1 MLAQY
6 DSFGNFEIP
15 QITLCNP
22 DGRALGILSNLSDR
36 KMNIRFNDLSDLSFT
51 IRRGTEDCRCP
62 VYEQVEPFR
71 YLLVEGIGYFV
82 ITDVSE
88 SEEKNDAFKT
98 VEASSC
104 EYELNNI
111 QLGYYE
117 GTYKF
122 YSADDSEPKQSLISD
137 IMKRLPS
144 WRLDTDGIPA
154 AVAARSRTFDTT
166 DQTVYAFLMTE
177 MEEAYECLFEFD
189 ILNRIIRVY
198 DRYQYDNRTD
208 ICLSTE
214 DVLKGLT
221 LRTKSDEIK
230 TALTVKGGN
239 KLDILSVNPL
249 GTNMIYNFSYYLTN
263 EWMDAALI
271 AKVQKWQADVAA
283 FAEEETGIF
292 PQKRAQINA
301 IQSRKADK
309 EGEITR
315 LKQDLTNLQ
324 TQQSAIISEPAEQAQ
339 KNANLASVRTKIN
352 AAKSALSSAESALAS
367 IEAELKA
374 ANAGLKALQDQIS
387 LNAVFTPA
395 EMEVL
400 SRFIQ
405 QGAYT
410 EENITRQ
417 DNMSYEE
424 VQAQALELY
433 KKAQSLLNTI
443 STPRYEYFVETGSF
457 IFQKEF
463 AHLTNQL
470 HSGCLIDVRLAEDD
484 VASLLLLEMA
494 VDYDG
499 RGLSLTFG
507 NRYKLSDPSALFND
521 LVGGSVAK
529 TASTVEYLRTTFDF
543 KQQKDHLDQLQELKD
558 EAINLTHNMVV
569 NADNQVMVI
578 DASGISGRRAVV
590 DAEFNP
596 TGEFDPEVLKITNN
610 AIAFST
616 DDFQTTE
623 TVLGKNLLPDGVTT
637 PDGKNYL
644 YGLNAKLLM
653 GDLIIGERLKVSGEI
668 EGRLINAKGLTV
680 NNGVTDTLR
689 VDENGDVSL
698 NVKSLSITGNQV
710 ATQGD
715 VASGLN
721 NLKIGSRN
729 YIKDSV
735 SRVLAVSSSQYLH
748 LDLCA
753 LEQNTQ
759 YTFSIEKIVR
769 VAGTA
774 TQVSLLVYS
783 YSSNYAYGSYLLNIS
798 NSKQE
803 ITFVTPGQGNY
814 TLLIYAGIS
823 GSTAGNSIRYEHM
836 KLEKGSKATDWT
848 PAPDD
853 PTYGVNMILN
863 SKKEETS
870 NAYGFAWKELTAQ
883 LIAGQKYTLT
893 FSGHVDQQ
901 AKNDGKSLACYVY
914 PSDWSFSG
922 NTTLNTT
929 YDSETS
935 VSFVA
940 GETKECHF
948 NAYLFPSGGSRTGKA
963 TLNWCKLEVGDR
975 ATDWT
980 PAPEDRAYLVN
991 TLSPTQAD
999 GMWLGSDGKL
1009 NITATQIKAGKLQSK
1024 DGSSYFDLEN
1034 GKIVGKNTEMTGNF
1048 TAKPLLVDAEIGAG
1062 TSATLS
1068 GFNASDSFYPA
1079 GMSFKNYYNQEFG
1092 RFYGSSFGGSA
1103 SNNMRI
1109 LSMDAYSCDNKKS
1122 AYLSVSAGTASDKTM
1137 LSASAD
1143 NVSIGNYSSGTTEIM
1158 SYSFE
1163 SRAALKTNTLQNNMF
1178 AGYEH
1183 WRAAEFP
1190 SAPSYAY
1197 KVKVGIGIYSGKP
1210 SIALELQDATGA
1222 IVTRADLPMG
1232 EKSWK
1237 FQ

>member
-1 MLAQY
+1 MLAQF

-71 YLLVEGIGYFV
+71 YLLLEDIGYFV

-88 SEEKNDAFKT
+88 SEEGGEAYKT

-104 EYELNNI
+104 EYELNHI
-111 QLGYYE
+111 QLDYYE
-117 GTYKF
+117 GTYGF
-122 YSADDSEPKQSLISD
+122 YSSAPQEKTDSLMTLI
-137 IMKRLPS
+137 MEKLPS
-144 WRLDTDGIPA
+144 WRLDTGSIPSD
-154 AVAARSRTFDTT
+154 VAARFRTFDTT
-166 DQTVYAFLMTE
+166 DQTVYSFFMTE

-189 ILNRIIRVY
+189 ILERVIRVY

-239 KLDILSVNPL
+239 GLDILSVNPL
-249 GTNMIYNFSYYLTN
+249 GTNMIYNFSYYATPD
-263 EWMDAALI
+263 WMDDALI

-283 FAEEETGIF
+283 FAEEETGVF

-352 AAKSALSSAESALAS
+352 AAKSAVSSAESALAS

-374 ANAGLKALQDQIS
+374 ANTGLKALQDQIA

-443 STPRYEYFVETGSF
+443 STPRYEYSVETGSF

-470 HSGCLIDVRLAEDD
+470 NSGCLIDVRLAEDD
-484 VASLLLLEMA
+484 IASLLLLEMA

-499 RGLSLTFG
+499 KELSLTFG

-529 TASTVEYLRTTFDF
+529 TASTVEYLRNTFDF
-543 KQQKDHLDQLQELKD
+543 KQQRDELSELQKLKD
-558 EAINLTHNMVV
+558 ESINLTHNMVI

-623 TVLGKNLLPDGVTT
+623 TVLGKNMLPDGVTT

-653 GDLIIGERLKVSGEI
+653 GDLIIGENLKVSGEI

-680 NNGVTDTLR
+680 NNGVTDTLK

-715 VASGLN
+715 ITSGLN
-721 NLKIGSRN
+721 SLKIGSRN
-729 YIKDSV
+729 Y
-735 SRVLAVSSSQYLH
+735 
-748 LDLCA
+748 
-753 LEQNTQ
+753 
-759 YTFSIEKIVR
+759 
-769 VAGTA
+769 
-774 TQVSLLVYS
+774 
-783 YSSNYAYGSYLLNIS
+783 LLNSEKTYTNQSREFLQTHDLAPIFDTYGMGTWTLSFDLKCAKAHWVKVYCQNGSDFRYDIGANTIQATTSFKRYSVTFIPYVYAS
-798 NSKQE
+798 NVQKSMLAFFSE
-803 ITFVTPGQGNY
+803 YDSGAFVTVKN
-814 TLLIYAGIS
+814 L
-823 GSTAGNSIRYEHM
+823 
-836 KLEKGSKATDWT
+836 KLEKG
-848 PAPDD
+848 
-853 PTYGVNMILN
+853 
-863 SKKEETS
+863 
-870 NAYGFAWKELTAQ
+870 
-883 LIAGQKYTLT
+883 
-893 FSGHVDQQ
+893 
-901 AKNDGKSLACYVY
+901 
-914 PSDWSFSG
+914 
-922 NTTLNTT
+922 
-929 YDSETS
+929 
-935 VSFVA
+935 
-940 GETKECHF
+940 TK
-948 NAYLFPSGGSRTGKA
+948 
-963 TLNWCKLEVGDR
+963 

-1034 GKIVGKNTEMTGNF
+1034 GKIVGKNAEMTGKFIANS
-1048 TAKPLLVDAEIGAG
+1048 TYNGISYTTKIESAYG
-1062 TSATLS
+1062 TDGMGISFLKS
-1068 GFNASDSFYPA
+1068 GVT
-1079 GMSFKNYYNQEFG
+1079 Q
-1092 RFYGSSFGGSA
+1092 GGLFLSA
-1103 SNNMRI
+1103 SKG
-1109 LSMDAYSCDNKKS
+1109 LSLTSINDVSVRRRTSTDWAELSVDEYNGTLM
-1122 AYLSVSAGTASDKTM
+1122 AYLSVYKDSPYTLMNLG
-1137 LSASAD
+1137 
-1143 NVSIGNYSSGTTEIM
+1143 V
-1158 SYSFE
+1158 
-1163 SRAALKTNTLQNNMF
+1163 RTNLGAYYQHG
-1178 AGYEH
+1178 A
-1183 WRAAEFP
+1183 
-1190 SAPSYAY
+1190 YAY
-1197 KVKVGIGIYSGKP
+1197 KLYHAKNLQCGYANISVSLNSSLGLYVGNKTVSFSPAFAKSPIITVTPVTGGPYSCIA
-1210 SIALELQDATGA
+1210 SITDVTANSFKIQVQRKSSDATSVHWIA
-1222 IVTRADLPMG
+1222 VEP
-1232 EKSWK
+1232 
-1237 FQ
+1237 

>member
-51 IRRGTEDCRCP
+51 IRRGAEDCRCP

-301 IQSRKADK
+301 IQSRKADR

-339 KNANLASVRTKIN
+339 KNVNLASVRTKIN

-443 STPRYEYFVETGSF
+443 STPRYEYSVETGSF

-484 VASLLLLEMA
+484 IASLLLLEMA

-637 PDGKNYL
+637 PDGKNYM

-715 VASGLN
+715 IN
-721 NLKIGSRN
+721 NLQIGSRN
-729 YIKDSV
+729 Y
-735 SRVLAVSSSQYLH
+735 
-748 LDLCA
+748 
-753 LEQNTQ
+753 
-759 YTFSIEKIVR
+759 
-769 VAGTA
+769 
-774 TQVSLLVYS
+774 
-783 YSSNYAYGSYLLNIS
+783 LLNSEKTYTNQSREFLQTHDLAPIFDTYGMGTWTLSFDLKCAKAHWVKVYCQNGSDFRYDIGANTIQATTSFKRYSVTFIPYVYAS
-798 NSKQE
+798 NVQKSMLAFFSE
-803 ITFVTPGQGNY
+803 YDSGAFVTVKN
-814 TLLIYAGIS
+814 L
-823 GSTAGNSIRYEHM
+823 
-836 KLEKGSKATDWT
+836 KLEKG
-848 PAPDD
+848 
-853 PTYGVNMILN
+853 
-863 SKKEETS
+863 
-870 NAYGFAWKELTAQ
+870 
-883 LIAGQKYTLT
+883 
-893 FSGHVDQQ
+893 
-901 AKNDGKSLACYVY
+901 
-914 PSDWSFSG
+914 
-922 NTTLNTT
+922 
-929 YDSETS
+929 
-935 VSFVA
+935 
-940 GETKECHF
+940 TK
-948 NAYLFPSGGSRTGKA
+948 
-963 TLNWCKLEVGDR
+963 

-1034 GKIVGKNTEMTGNF
+1034 GKIVGKN
-1048 TAKPLLVDAEIGAG
+1048 AEITGSFQALSPNY
-1062 TSATLS
+1062 TSSEGSSVTIS
-1068 GFNASDSFYPA
+1068 GFTQS
-1079 GMSFKNYYNQEFG
+1079 
-1092 RFYGSSFGGSA
+1092 GSSFNCAGLQFRNAKNTLYGDVWGVDLGSNGVSIGMECDGA
-1103 SNNMRI
+1103 FIAVNKNSSGKYINMQGDYITLNVGNYLYHTGTIQCGDI
-1109 LSMDAYSCDNKKS
+1109 LVPN
-1122 AYLSVSAGTASDKTM
+1122 GTASGGVYTGETTIYFSPAFSKAPRVSVTPRTANPYNVTASLGGPPTANSVKIIVQRNTKT
-1137 LSASAD
+1137 AD
-1143 NVSIGNYSSGTTEIM
+1143 
-1158 SYSFE
+1158 
-1163 SRAALKTNTLQNNMF
+1163 
-1178 AGYEH
+1178 GYTAVQ
-1183 WRAAEFP
+1183 W
-1190 SAPSYAY
+1190 
-1197 KVKVGIGIYSGKP
+1197 
-1210 SIALELQDATGA
+1210 IAIEP
-1222 IVTRADLPMG
+1222 R
-1232 EKSWK
+1232 
-1237 FQ
+1237 

>member
-1 MLAQY
+1 LLAQY

-301 IQSRKADK
+301 IQSRKADR

-374 ANAGLKALQDQIS
+374 ANAELKALQDQIS

-443 STPRYEYFVETGSF
+443 STPRYEYSVETGSF

-484 VASLLLLEMA
+484 IASLLLLEMA

-637 PDGKNYL
+637 PDGKNYM

-715 VASGLN
+715 VANGINGLQIGGR
-721 NLKIGSRN
+721 NL
-729 YIKDSV
+729 
-735 SRVLAVSSSQYLH
+735 
-748 LDLCA
+748 
-753 LEQNTQ
+753 
-759 YTFSIEKIVR
+759 
-769 VAGTA
+769 
-774 TQVSLLVYS
+774 
-783 YSSNYAYGSYLLNIS
+783 LLNTGYGD
-798 NSKQE
+798 NLVNLNYWVCSKQNGTGS
-803 ITFVTPGQGNY
+803 ISIV
-814 TLLIYAGIS
+814 ADGIHGKVLKFTR
-823 GSTAGNSIRYEHM
+823 GSDSTGWFYFANTS
-836 KLEKGSKATDWT
+836 
-848 PAPDD
+848 
-853 PTYGVNMILN
+853 LN
-863 SKKEETS
+863 SK
-870 NAYGFAWKELTAQ
+870 GFKFTV
-883 LIAGQKYTLT
+883 GQKYTLSFWALRYT
-893 FSGHVDQQ
+893 DNTVLHLSF
-901 AKNDGKSLACYVY
+901 KDGNSTNQSMYVADVTLKQGWNKY
-914 PSDWSFSG
+914 EITATATAAG
-922 NTTLNTT
+922 NTNSL
-929 YDSETS
+929 YIAQDIP
-935 VSFVA
+935 
-940 GETKECHF
+940 GKEFCM
-948 NAYLFPSGGSRTGKA
+948 AKI
-963 TLNWCKLEVGDR
+963 KLELGTK